1 LSRRERRIGVTNS
14 QSSLQQ
20 AQHEVHGLVTNW
32 LIATIA
38 ARKGDAV
45 HLRVRLTPPHAGNTQ
60 ALGQANLS
68 LHGGPLRLQALGP
81 TMEDAGLLLV
91 ERLARHP
98 AHGADGFTPRP
109 WPAPPT
115 QIPESHGPLK
125 VTRRKHVRLARSTAI
140 EAARAMDDLDYDAH
154 LFTDAS
160 TDQDAVI
167 YRAGPTGYRL
177 RRQRPAAPAER
188 RSVPLVTDPGPAPL
202 LALGG
207 ALQLLA
213 LTGKRTV
220 FFTDLHSGR
229 GALLYTR
236 YAGGYGLIGPADE

>member
-1 LSRRERRIGVTNS
+1 
-14 QSSLQQ
+14 
-20 AQHEVHGLVTNW
+20 
-32 LIATIA
+32 
-38 ARKGDAV
+38 
-45 HLRVRLTPPHAGNTQ
+45 
-60 ALGQANLS
+60 
-68 LHGGPLRLQALGP
+68 
-81 TMEDAGLLLV
+81 MEDAGLLLV

-115 QIPESHGPLK
+115 QIPDSHGPLK
-125 VTRRKHVRLARSTAI
+125 VTRRKHVRLARITALK
-140 EAARAMDDLDYDAH
+140 AVRVMDDLDYDAH

-167 YRAGPTGYRL
+167 FRAPPTGYRL
-177 RRQRPAAPAER
+177 LRQHQAAPADR
-188 RSVPLVTDPGPAPL
+188 QSMPLVTDPRPCPV

-213 LTGKRTV
+213 LTGKRTL
-220 FFTDLHSGR
+220 FFTDLHTGR
-229 GALLYTR
+229 GALLYAR